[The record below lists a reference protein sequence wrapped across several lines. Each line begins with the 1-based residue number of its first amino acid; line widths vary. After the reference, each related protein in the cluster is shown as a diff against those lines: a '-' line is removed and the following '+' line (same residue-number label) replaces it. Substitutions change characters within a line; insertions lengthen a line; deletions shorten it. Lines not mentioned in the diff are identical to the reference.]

1 MDSRDGAV
9 CHSVRRAFSW
19 VSQLTQER
27 NINLHRTFIHKRSDI
42 PPETAIL
49 AAGRRDT
56 SRAEVQAA
64 SGKASH
70 SDPCDLMCSRN
81 LCCHGAGVACRQ
93 ATIRDN
99 GDT

>member
-42 PPETAIL
+42 P
-49 AAGRRDT
+49 
-56 SRAEVQAA
+56 
-64 SGKASH
+64 
-70 SDPCDLMCSRN
+70 
-81 LCCHGAGVACRQ
+81 HG
-93 ATIRDN
+93 N
-99 GDT
+99 